1 MPTRPSVPP
10 SFISFVFQSVSP
22 FVYPS
27 VNQSIKQTK
36 NRSRNSINQS
46 INQFIMSKRRM
57 DFPSISEPAETR
69 DYTKSF
75 QNWTSGLKQKTHF
88 LPRAPMSLKRP
99 SIRFLINKKRIDTSM
114 TCLAENSI
122 LYPKTAFNSKRH
134 LPFGLDLILA
144 GMYS

>member
-1 MPTRPSVPP
+1 VRSSTR
-10 SFISFVFQSVSP
+10 QSI
-22 FVYPS
+22 
-27 VNQSIKQTK
+27 NQSINQSIIQSINQSINQSNKQTN

-88 LPRAPMSLKRP
+88 LPRASMSLKRP

-114 TCLAENSI
+114 ACLAENSI
-122 LYPKTAFNSKRH
+122 PNTKTAFNSKRH
-134 LPFGLDLILA
+134 FPFGLDLILA